1 MSVKTQLN
9 IVVGLCLDG
18 SQSVASK
25 FFNTRIMQVGNLQ
38 SFQRELALVLAASQ
52 FLGRISFS
60 LYMVHEPLIFWI
72 NSIYYGMYNRPI
84 FDHVRYGKHTFTPV
98 FVSLCD
104 FNMDKKRV
112 TDHACTCP
120 GCQCGPFPST

>member
-9 IVVGLCLDG
+9 IVVGLCFDG

-38 SFQRELALVLAASQ
+38 SFQRGEYFYDIACKIEINRMKLWFSTLALVLAAFQ

-84 FDHVRYGKHTFTPV
+84 FDHARYEQRTTEIYFCFGV
-98 FVSLCD
+98 IE
-104 FNMDKKRV
+104 
-112 TDHACTCP
+112 
-120 GCQCGPFPST
+120 